1 MVAPDLVGSPGR
13 PAAELAA
20 LVRSGEARPTELVQ
34 RCLERIE
41 RLDPAI
47 GAFQLVRR
55 EKALA
60 EAAVLER
67 SAELGSLPLA
77 GVPLAVKDN
86 LDLAG
91 EPTRFG
97 SRATPDTP
105 AARDHEVVRRLR
117 AAGAIVVG
125 KTRCPELCIW
135 GPTDGAFGAARN
147 PWNLER
153 TPGGSS
159 GGSAAAVAAG
169 LVPIALG
176 NDGLGS
182 IRIPAAACGVVGV
195 KPGEGVVPAGIGA
208 NSWLGMAENGALATT
223 VADAAL
229 MLSVLAGRPELCSPE
244 APGRR
249 LRLAVSTRAPA
260 VGIAVERE
268 WAAAAEQTG
277 ELLARAGH
285 EVERADP
292 PYPARFTPAVF
303 GYWFAGAESDSAGLE
318 RALLE
323 PRNRRH
329 ISFAP
334 LARRLGLAR
343 PEHRAGWRRAHQP
356 FFQRFDALITPGLAT
371 APVPVDAWSR
381 RGWLASILANTRY
394 APFAAPWNFAGFP
407 ALALPTGALN
417 RAGTPLA
424 VQLAA
429 GPGHEARLLA
439 LAAQVERLRPWLRHA
454 PI

>member
-1 MVAPDLVGSPGR
+1 MAAPDLPSLLDR
-13 PAAELAA
+13 AAAELAA
-20 LVRSGEARPTELVQ
+20 LVRSGEARPTDLV
-34 RCLERIE
+34 RACLERIE

-47 GAFQLVRR
+47 GAFQLVRADR
-55 EKALA
+55 ALA
-60 EAAVLER
+60 EAEALER
-67 SAELGSLPLA
+67 SGDLGTLPLA

-125 KTRCPELCIW
+125 KTRVPELCIW
-135 GPTDGAFGAARN
+135 ATTDGVFGAARN
-147 PWNLER
+147 PWNRER

-182 IRIPAAACGVVGV
+182 IRVPAAACGVVGV
-195 KPGEGVVPAGIGA
+195 KPGQGVVPAAIGA
-208 NSWLGMAENGALATT
+208 TSWFGLAENGALATT

-229 MLSVLAGRPELCSPE
+229 MLSVLAGRPELRDRDAPE
-244 APGRR
+244 RR
-249 LRLAVSTRAPA
+249 LRVALSTRAPA

-285 EVERADP
+285 TVERADP

-303 GYWFAGAESDSAGLE
+303 GYWFAGAESDTVGLQ

-329 ISFAP
+329 ASFAP
-334 LARRLGLAR
+334 LARRLGLVR
-343 PEHRAGWRRAHQP
+343 PEQRAGWRRAHEP
-356 FFQRFDALITPGLAT
+356 FFARFDVLVTPGLAA

-381 RGWLASILANTRY
+381 RGWLANVLSNTRY

-417 RAGTPLA
+417 RVGTPLA

-429 GPGHEARLLA
+429 GPGGESLLLG
-439 LAAQVERLRPWLRHA
+439 LAAELERLRPWTRHA
-454 PI
+454 PA